1 MTLELT
7 REDLTSSDI
16 VGNLNL
22 YFNFLFYLSGLLIF
36 SHCSRLFHSRS
47 PSFGGLTSVA
57 NAEDVRVVFR
67 ILNVPCQN
75 GNVQV
80 EPKRRA

>member
-7 REDLTSSDI
+7 RGDLTSSDI

-22 YFNFLFYLSGLLIF
+22 YFNFLFYLSSLLIS

-57 NAEDVRVVFR
+57 NAKDVRVIR
-67 ILNVPCQN
+67 ILNVPRQN